1 MDVRGIGWA
10 GVRTE
15 RFAEMRALLTRIV
28 GDPRVDEDGFA
39 VWRLPNGD
47 AVELFGAD
55 DPEHRHFSTGPV
67 VGFQVDDVDAARA
80 ELEAAGVEFRG
91 ETIDTGVCHM
101 AFCSDFDGNGVIL
114 HRRYAPARPH
124 GMSHAEGRHPGDS
137 GG

>member
-80 ELEAAGVEFRG
+80 ELEAAGVEFLAP
-91 ETIDTGVCHM
+91 TGRAPDGGAWAHFR
-101 AFCSDFDGNGVIL
+101 APDGNVWEVTRL
-114 HRRYAPARPH
+114 ADD
-124 GMSHAEGRHPGDS
+124 GREA
-137 GG
+137 